1 MSWLEKVKKY
11 VKQYSD
17 TCDDDPCFVIIPKK
31 EIDGIREWLEDYVN
45 TNAGS
50 WLWYDLQ
57 QPLNTSEYYVL
68 VLHL

>member
-17 TCDDDPCFVIIPKK
+17 ACDDDPCFVIIPKK
-31 EIDGIREWLEDYVN
+31 EVDGIREWLEDYVN

-68 VLHL
+68 VLHI

>member
-11 VKQYSD
+11 VKQYSND
-17 TCDDDPCFVIIPKK
+17 CNEDPYLIIVPKK
-31 EIDGIREWLEDYVN
+31 EVDGIREWLEDYVN
-45 TNAGS
+45 TNAGN

-57 QPLNTSEYYVL
+57 PSLNTSEYYVL